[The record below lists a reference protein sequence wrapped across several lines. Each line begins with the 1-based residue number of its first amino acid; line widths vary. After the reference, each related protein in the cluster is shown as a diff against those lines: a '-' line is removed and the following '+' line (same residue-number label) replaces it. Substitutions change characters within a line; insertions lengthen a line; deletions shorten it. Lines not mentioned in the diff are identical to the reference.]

1 MILGVTYS
9 VWAIILVCVG
19 IAFLYAV
26 IEETLAAQKAGRPFK
41 LTPGRYRAL
50 ALCLVIAVVATVI
63 SKHEQY
69 VGASMVALIIGIVL
83 VNCLPKSW
91 LTKSFTGGNSYV
103 GKKYLSLGIVCLG
116 ATLSITDIFGAAY
129 ALPLVIFNVLLAFL
143 IANLVGRK
151 VLHVSQNTST
161 LVGGGTCVCGG
172 TAIAALSP
180 IVRAKEEET
189 AYAMTAIFLFDL
201 LACLSYPY
209 LAMYLGFDEV
219 QFGFLAGTAIN
230 DTSSVVA
237 AQETYAALNGLE
249 GYALPATIKVVRTSM
264 IIVLAVVFSMLSV
277 DRKSGE
283 QEGVQT
289 MSLGRTIWKAL
300 PKFILFFLGTVLLNT
315 YLSNTVADNAFYQT
329 VFQPFFTNGYKFF
342 VTLAL
347 AGVGFKITFRD
358 LFVNGLR
365 PVALGGCTWIA
376 LFLSS
381 LTFASF
387 FAKGLLG

>member
-9 VWAIILVCVG
+9 VWVIMLVCVG
-19 IAFLYAV
+19 IAFLYA
-26 IEETLAAQKAGRPFK
+26 ITEEALTARKERRNFR

-50 ALCLVIAVVATVI
+50 AVCLAIAVVATII

-83 VNCLPKSW
+83 INCLPKSW
-91 LTKSFTGGNSYV
+91 LTKSFTGGTSYV

-129 ALPLVIFNVLLAFL
+129 ALPLVLFNVLLAFL
-143 IANLVGRK
+143 VANLVGRK
-151 VLHVSQNTST
+151 GLHVTKNTCT

-277 DRKSGE
+277 DRSG
-283 QEGVQT
+283 QT
-289 MSLGRTIWKAL
+289 DGGQSISLGRTIWKAL

-315 YLSNTVADNAFYQT
+315 YLSNTVADNTFYQT

-387 FAKGLLG
+387 FAKDLLG

>member
-1 MILGVTYS
+1 
-9 VWAIILVCVG
+9 
-19 IAFLYAV
+19 
-26 IEETLAAQKAGRPFK
+26 
-41 LTPGRYRAL
+41 
-50 ALCLVIAVVATVI
+50 
-63 SKHEQY
+63 
-69 VGASMVALIIGIVL
+69 
-83 VNCLPKSW
+83 
-91 LTKSFTGGNSYV
+91 
-103 GKKYLSLGIVCLG
+103 
-116 ATLSITDIFGAAY
+116 
-129 ALPLVIFNVLLAFL
+129 
-143 IANLVGRK
+143 
-151 VLHVSQNTST
+151 
-161 LVGGGTCVCGG
+161 
-172 TAIAALSP
+172 
-180 IVRAKEEET
+180 
-189 AYAMTAIFLFDL
+189 
-201 LACLSYPY
+201 
-209 LAMYLGFDEV
+209 MYLGFDEV

-358 LFVNGLR
+358 LFVNGC
-365 PVALGGCTWIA
+365 AQ
-376 LFLSS
+376 
-381 LTFASF
+381 
-387 FAKGLLG
+387 